1 MSDLTGRSIGY
12 WLFYTQRCVA
22 YAFTEVLRGF
32 CLERGKPYVITP
44 SQWGAL
50 SLLDEEC
57 EGLTIGTISQKRGID
72 APTVTGIIKRLEQSG
87 LVERLQ
93 DRQDRR
99 IVKVYLTGEAKEI
112 LPALS
117 EVIAAFNASVLRN
130 FSPEEQQDFLAKLQQ
145 LVGNVSAIAPNM
157 GDRFGLLPAHTVYPS
172 PFAEHPY

>member
-1 MSDLTGRSIGY
+1 MSDLAQDSLGY

-22 YAFTEVLRGF
+22 YAFAEVLREF
-32 CLERGKPYVITP
+32 CLERSKPYVITP

-50 SLLDEEC
+50 SLLDEES

-72 APTVTGIIKRLEQSG
+72 PPTVTGIIKRLEQSG
-87 LVERLQ
+87 LVERSH

-99 IVKVYLTGEAKEI
+99 IVKVYLTDEAKSI

-117 EVIAAFNASVLRN
+117 EVVIAFNASLVRN
-130 FSPEEQQDFLAKLQQ
+130 FSLEEQQDILMKLQQ

-157 GDRFGLLPAHTVYPS
+157 GDRFRLLPTHTVYPS